1 MSKADMIFK
10 DMVEDIIDNGIS
22 NEGEFV
28 RTKWEDGTPAYTI
41 KKFGIINRYDLS
53 KEFPIM
59 TYRKTNWENA
69 LDEIFWIYQK
79 QSNNIKDLNSKIWDL
94 WADENGTIG
103 KAYGWQLQSEKTNRV
118 VKIKKII
125 FEKHGELKPIKVN
138 ELEKPNENCNH
149 KYCGK
154 IINSKQYGKFIILDV
169 FTGKKSKYNKN
180 GATTN
185 SEALIQFIETGY
197 KCNIHLGNAVR
208 GIARDIYYRN
218 IYGVGY
224 YGDIELLKNIDK
236 EYIKMMDS
244 KWRNIISRCYNKN
257 SHNYKIYGEKGIFV
271 SERWHCFVNF
281 VYDSIRIPQYYLAK
295 RENFRNWEIDK
306 DYFGSNCYSI
316 DSCVWLENK
325 DNAMYAHNKP
335 FILYF
340 PKPSDRSEICLNT
353 IEIKEKYNVSR
364 NIRKVLYGEYK
375 QSNGGYTAKYIEDS
389 ENVYRYE
396 LAKNQMND
404 VIYNLKYNKQNR
416 RIMTNF
422 WNFKDSPE
430 KALQECA
437 YSMTYNVVGNKLN
450 AILNQRSSDVFVANN
465 WNVVQYALLV
475 HMLAQVSNLEVGE
488 LIHVISDAHIYDK
501 HIPTIKDMIKRETF
515 DAPKLWINPEVKD
528 FYDFKL
534 SDFKLIDYKHNEHI
548 KNIPIAV

>member
-1 MSKADMIFK
+1 MSKADLMFK
-10 DMVEDIIDNGIS
+10 EMVEDIINNGIS

-28 RTKWEDGTPAYTI
+28 RTKWEDGAPAYTI
-41 KKFGIINRYDLS
+41 KKFGVINRYDLS

-118 VKIKKII
+118 VKVDKKICSH
-125 FEKHGELKPIKVN
+125 HGELKNIKVRDL
-138 ELEKPNENCNH
+138 ELPNKNCEDNM
-149 KYCGK
+149 CGK
-154 IINSKQYGKFIILDV
+154 IYNTKNYGDFIVLDV
-169 FTGKKSKYNKN
+169 EKYKDNGKYNRKIV
-180 GATTN
+180 T
-185 SEALIQFIETGY
+185 IQFINTG
-197 KCNIHLGNAVR
+197 NIKKIRKDLVR
-208 GIARDIYYRN
+208 KNLLNDEYARTV
-218 IYGVGY
+218 YGVGY
-224 YGDIELLKNIDK
+224 LGNSKDFRNLEFYNI
-236 EYIKMMDS
+236 YYSNWSAML
-244 KWRNIISRCYNKN
+244 NRCYNIKCDKY
-257 SHNYKIYGEKGIFV
+257 SNYGGSGIFV
-271 SERWHCFVNF
+271 DERWHNF
-281 VYDSIRIPQYYLAK
+281 ENYIIDMERIPQYHLAK
-295 RENFRNWEIDK
+295 RDIKNYSVDK
-306 DYFGSNCYSI
+306 DYYSSNCYSKET
-316 DSCVWLENK
+316 CVWLERKENMIYKKTTKYFRLYKKEILQNK
-325 DNAMYAHNKP
+325 DNENI
-335 FILYF
+335 FI
-340 PKPSDRSEICLNT
+340 S
-353 IEIKEKYNVSR
+353 IKSAIDKYNLSKKSFT
-364 NIRKVLYGEYK
+364 NAIYNKNEFYKDYKIEYIDLNYLNY
-375 QSNGGYTAKYIEDS
+375 S
-389 ENVYRYE
+389 YRYE
-396 LAKNQMND
+396 LAKNQMDD

-475 HMLAQVSNLEVGE
+475 HMLAKISNLEVGE
-488 LIHVISDAHIYDK
+488 LVHVIADAHIYDK
-501 HIPTIKDMIKRETF
+501 HIPIIKEMVKRETF
-515 DAPKLWINPEVKD
+515 EAPKLWINPDIKD

-534 SDFKLIDYKHNEHI
+534 SDFKLIGYNHNQQI